1 MLCQNSTCTMSAN
14 EDAGRFVV
22 TGTDAHLVR
31 VDDYALV
38 RVTGKDAVTFLHGQ
52 FTNAIQGLGDTVRSA
67 GYCTPKGRLL
77 ATMRLWMDGDAVM
90 MLVPKAIGPAF
101 IKRLRMY
108 VLRADVKFEC
118 ATDGV
123 VMLGVTGNAEAVLAD
138 LHLPVPAE
146 GAVVRHEG
154 LTILD
159 AEVAQTATDGVVML
173 GVTGNAEA
181 VLADLHLPVPAEG
194 AVVRHEGL
202 TILDAEVAQTIAGFT
217 TGGRRALIVA
227 PADHA
232 LVADAGDGAY
242 WWASE
247 VAAGKVTI
255 WPRTRELFVPQ
266 AVNFELTGGVVF
278 NKGCYPG
285 QEVVSRVQH
294 IGETSRRASIGL
306 VAGDAPLPGAPI
318 FSDGAEVGFVVEAVQ
333 KDGKSL
339 ILFSSLRAALLGKLT
354 LTPEGAEVDVLPLPY
369 KITSTK

>member
-118 ATDGV
+118 ATDSV
-123 VMLGVTGNAEAVLAD
+123 VMLGVTGN
-138 LHLPVPAE
+138 
-146 GAVVRHEG
+146 
-154 LTILD
+154 T
-159 AEVAQTATDGVVML
+159 
-173 GVTGNAEA
+173 EA

-266 AVNFELTGGVVF
+266 TVNFELTGGVVF

>member
-138 LHLPVPAE
+138 LH
-146 GAVVRHEG
+146 
-154 LTILD
+154 
-159 AEVAQTATDGVVML
+159 M
-173 GVTGNAEA
+173 
-181 VLADLHLPVPAEG
+181 PVPAEG

>member
-1 MLCQNSTCTMSAN
+1 MLCQNSTCTMDTN

-138 LHLPVPAE
+138 LH
-146 GAVVRHEG
+146 
-154 LTILD
+154 
-159 AEVAQTATDGVVML
+159 M
-173 GVTGNAEA
+173 
-181 VLADLHLPVPAEG
+181 PVPAEG

>member
-77 ATMRLWMDGDAVM
+77 ATMRLWMDGDVVM

-118 ATDGV
+118 
-123 VMLGVTGNAEAVLAD
+123 
-138 LHLPVPAE
+138 
-146 GAVVRHEG
+146 
-154 LTILD
+154 
-159 AEVAQTATDGVVML
+159 ATDGVVML

>member
-1 MLCQNSTCTMSAN
+1 MLCQNSTCTMDTN

-138 LHLPVPAE
+138 LH
-146 GAVVRHEG
+146 
-154 LTILD
+154 
-159 AEVAQTATDGVVML
+159 M
-173 GVTGNAEA
+173 
-181 VLADLHLPVPAEG
+181 PVPAEG

-333 KDGKSL
+333 KDAKSL
-339 ILFSSLRAALLGKLT
+339 ILFSSLRTALLGKLT

>member
-1 MLCQNSTCTMSAN
+1 MLCQNSTCTMDTN

-22 TGTDAHLVR
+22 TGAEARLVR

-118 ATDGV
+118 AT
-123 VMLGVTGNAEAVLAD
+123 N
-138 LHLPVPAE
+138 
-146 GAVVRHEG
+146 
-154 LTILD
+154 
-159 AEVAQTATDGVVML
+159 GVVML

>member
-118 ATDGV
+118 
-123 VMLGVTGNAEAVLAD
+123 
-138 LHLPVPAE
+138 
-146 GAVVRHEG
+146 
-154 LTILD
+154 
-159 AEVAQTATDGVVML
+159 ATDGVVML

-369 KITSTK
+369 KITNTK